1 MLTII
6 HFFDVI
12 VYSDTQPER
21 KVEQIM
27 GYFKN
32 LEIELQEIHDPQLR
46 EIIEWKRAHQHMLT
60 AEELWDIMTDEV
72 KQDAAIARWRNS
84 VVLPSPV
91 KAVDHVALQVRRRDL
106 RVARSS
112 QAVAGWSLI
121 VLALVVSVTI
131 LVVSL

>member
-1 MLTII
+1 
-6 HFFDVI
+6 
-12 VYSDTQPER
+12 
-21 KVEQIM
+21 M

-60 AEELWDIMTDEV
+60 QQELWEIMTDEV
-72 KQDAAIARWRNS
+72 KQEQAIARWRNGQ
-84 VVLPSPV
+84 VLPAPV
-91 KAVDHVALQVRRRDL
+91 KASEHIALRVRRRDL